1 MRSGGHKGLDV
12 VEYINSPPYR
22 FGGCKEVRSRSR
34 RPSLKAEVL
43 GIASRESKSEVISS
57 SSSEGEAS
65 GESRIIDV
73 RRSGGAAY
81 TYFPL

>member
-1 MRSGGHKGLDV
+1 MLVMHSGGYKRFDE

-43 GIASRESKSEVISS
+43 GIPSRESKGEAISS

-65 GESRIIDV
+65 GESRIIDL

-81 TYFPL
+81 V